1 MKKIIVC
8 FILMFL
14 ISCSNDTFKKVFK
27 LGSLR
32 IIAITAGKQG
42 TLSQAEFDP
51 GNTVT
56 VEAFVSDVD
65 GGQTVSAVVESCT
78 DLGVSYGKEPSCQGV
93 FDRTAQ
99 GTITLNTSTLAG
111 NTGAM
116 PTFNITIPAT
126 ILVGRSSQ
134 DQFNGVNYL
143 VTMAFTTP
151 DGQSVKAFKRLP
163 VTTRATKNMNPT
175 LGNILID
182 GNTFAAYPNDGD
194 FSLSSTSSEESYQFQ
209 SADGSLATQVEDL
222 NVAWYVSD
230 GEINFPVTTKSGT
243 TRFKKG
249 DKSSLVVVAVIRD
262 GRGGMAVQIKKVP

>member
-1 MKKIIVC
+1 MKIINL
-8 FILMFL
+8 FFL
-14 ISCSNDTFKKVFK
+14 LTLISSCSNDTFKKVFK

-32 IIAITAGKQG
+32 VVAITAGKQG

-51 GNTVT
+51 GDTVT
-56 VEAFVSDVD
+56 VEAFISDVD

-78 DLGVSYGKEPSCQGV
+78 DLGVSYGKEPTCVGV

-99 GTITLNTSTLAG
+99 GTITVNSSTLTG

-126 ILVGRSSQ
+126 ILAGRSSQ

-143 VTMAFTTP
+143 VTMTFTTP
-151 DGQSVKAFKRLP
+151 DGQTIKAFKRLP
-163 VTTRATKNMNPT
+163 VTTRAQKNSNPT

-182 GNTFAAYPNDGD
+182 GSAFATYPSDGD
-194 FSLSSTSSEESYQFQ
+194 FSLSTTSSEESYQFQ
-209 SADGSLATQVEDL
+209 SADGSLSTQIEEL
-222 NVAWYVSD
+222 NVAWFVSD
-230 GEINFPVTTKSGT
+230 GEINFPVTTKSGK

-249 DKSSLVVVAVIRD
+249 DKANLVVVAVIRD